1 MEEMRLQKFLSAQG
15 IMSRRAAEDEI
26 AAGRV
31 KVNGEVA
38 DIGTKIDP
46 ERDRIEYR
54 GKVISG
60 GDKRKVYL
68 MLNKPRGYLTS
79 MSDDRGR
86 PCVSELVSDVGVRVY
101 PIGRLDLESEG
112 LLLFTNDGDFA
123 NKLMHPRYH
132 KPKTYHVK
140 LAGEIEPEKVQ
151 RLSEPM
157 DIDGYMTKPAEVS
170 LITRKKEYSV
180 VAITLFEGRNRQI
193 RKMCEKL
200 SLHVLSLRRVSIGE
214 VKLGDLRPGK
224 WRYLTKSQVQML
236 KKEAKSDV

>member
-15 IMSRRAAEDEI
+15 LMSRRAAEQEI

-46 ERDRIEYR
+46 EKDRIEYK
-54 GKVISG
+54 GKIVG
-60 GDKRKVYL
+60 AGDKRKIYL

-86 PCVSELVSDVGVRVY
+86 PCVSELVADAGARVY

-132 KPKTYHVK
+132 EPKTYHVK
-140 LAGEIEPEKVQ
+140 RAGEIEPEQVL
-151 RLSEPM
+151 RLCEPM
-157 DIDGYMTKPAEVS
+157 EIDGYVTKPAEVS

-200 SLHVLSLRRVSIGE
+200 SRYVLSLRRVSIGE

-224 WRYLTKSQVQML
+224 WKYLTKSQIQLL
-236 KKEAKSDV
+236 KKEAKTDV

>member
-1 MEEMRLQKFLSAQG
+1 MEEIRLQKFLSAKG
-15 IMSRRAAEDEI
+15 IMSRRAAEEEI
-26 AAGRV
+26 AAGKI
-31 KVNGEVA
+31 KVNGEIA
-38 DIGTKIDP
+38 TLGTKIDP
-46 ERDRIEYR
+46 ERDSVEYK
-54 GKVISG
+54 GKKISG
-60 GDKRKVYL
+60 ASERKIYL

-86 PCVSELVSDVGVRVY
+86 ECVSELVSDVGARVY

-140 LAGEIEPEKVQ
+140 LAGEIDPEKVT

-157 DIDGYMTKPAEVS
+157 EIDGYMTKPATVS

-224 WRYLTKSQVQML
+224 WRYLTKSQVASL
-236 KKEAKSDV
+236 KKESERDV

>member
-1 MEEMRLQKFLSAQG
+1 MKKIRLQKYFTDCK
-15 IMSRRAAEDEI
+15 IMSRRAAESEI
-26 AAGRV
+26 AAGKV
-31 KVNGEVA
+31 TVNGAVA
-38 DIGTKIDP
+38 S
-46 ERDRIEYR
+46 
-54 GKVISG
+54 V
-60 GDKRKVYL
+60 GDKVDPAADVVIWNGKTLKYPAGEHVYI
-68 MLNKPRGYLTS
+68 MLHKPRGYLTS

-86 PCVSELVSDVGVRVY
+86 KCVSELVRGVGSRVY

-123 NKLMHPRYH
+123 NRLMHPRYH

-236 KKEAKSDV
+236 KREAKSDV

>member
-1 MEEMRLQKFLSAQG
+1 MRLQKFLSAQG
-15 IMSRRAAEDEI
+15 IMSRRAAEEEI

-54 GKVISG
+54 GKVILG

-123 NKLMHPRYH
+123 NRVTHPRRNVY
-132 KPKTYHVK
+132 KTYIAHIKGFPDYKALNILRRGV
-140 LAGEIEPEKVQ
+140 L
-151 RLSEPM
+151 L
-157 DIDGYMTKPAEVS
+157 DDGKTLPAKAEVIKAYPGGCDVKIS
-170 LITRKKEYSV
+170 IH
-180 VAITLFEGRNRQI
+180 EGRNRQI
-193 RKMCEKL
+193 RRMFSALGFE
-200 SLHVLSLRRVSIGE
+200 VLSLCRTEVGNVMLGNIPLGRWRHLTSGE
-214 VKLGDLRPGK
+214 I
-224 WRYLTKSQVQML
+224 SFF
-236 KKEAKSDV
+236 A

>member
-1 MEEMRLQKFLSAQG
+1 MEEIRLQKFLSAKG
-15 IMSRRAAEDEI
+15 IMSRRAAEEEI
-26 AAGRV
+26 AAGKI
-31 KVNGEVA
+31 KVNGEIA
-38 DIGTKIDP
+38 TLGTKIDP
-46 ERDRIEYR
+46 EMDSVEYK
-54 GKVISG
+54 GKKISG
-60 GDKRKVYL
+60 ASERKIYL

-86 PCVSELVSDVGVRVY
+86 ECVSELVSDVGARVY

-140 LAGEIEPEKVQ
+140 LAGEIDPEKVT

-157 DIDGYMTKPAEVS
+157 EIDGYMTKPATVS

-224 WRYLTKSQVQML
+224 WRYLTKSQVASL
-236 KKEAKSDV
+236 KKESERDV

>member
-15 IMSRRAAEDEI
+15 IMSRRAAEEEI

-54 GKVISG
+54 GKVILG

-123 NKLMHPRYH
+123 NRLMHPRYH

-170 LITRKKEYSV
+170 LITRKK
-180 VAITLFEGRNRQI
+180 
-193 RKMCEKL
+193 
-200 SLHVLSLRRVSIGE
+200 
-214 VKLGDLRPGK
+214 
-224 WRYLTKSQVQML
+224 
-236 KKEAKSDV
+236 